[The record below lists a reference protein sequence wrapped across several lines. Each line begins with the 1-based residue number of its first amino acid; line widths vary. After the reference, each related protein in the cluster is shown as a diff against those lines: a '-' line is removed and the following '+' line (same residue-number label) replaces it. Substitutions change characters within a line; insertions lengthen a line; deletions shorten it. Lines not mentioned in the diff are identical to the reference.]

1 MNHIRSCDFWIIN
14 CNTALKSC
22 ILKCAICR
30 HLRENFQQQKMASL
44 QRDRLCEESPFTYCG
59 VNLFGQFVTKE
70 GRKEIKCYGCLFTCL
85 SSRAIHNETVAS
97 LNTDLFILHLCQ
109 FTSRRGNKSYY
120 KISH

>member
-44 QRDRLCEESPFTYCG
+44 QRDRLSEESPFTYCG
-59 VNLFGQFVTKE
+59 VHLFGQFVTKE

-85 SSRAIHNETVAS
+85 SSRAIHHETVAL
-97 LNTDLFILHLCQ
+97 LNTDSFILHLCQ
-109 FTSRRGNKSYY
+109 FTGRRGNKSYY